1 MLFHGVIICV
11 HSFITFQ
18 ETETFFHFFPL
29 QDHAVP
35 TTPTAK
41 TAPVSVGSDVEPSTR
56 WLFWILVFVIHSNI
70 VTMKWQCFHREGKA
84 MLKLHYSENQLST
97 KNAYEKQSPL
107 YRQTTTY
114 LPTYLPISP
123 HHASLPCVRP
133 PHFPANLL
141 YPSDKLLID
150 PTTLTPPLLSPQI

>member
-1 MLFHGVIICV
+1 
-11 HSFITFQ
+11 
-18 ETETFFHFFPL
+18 
-29 QDHAVP
+29 
-35 TTPTAK
+35 
-41 TAPVSVGSDVEPSTR
+41 
-56 WLFWILVFVIHSNI
+56 
-70 VTMKWQCFHREGKA
+70 

-97 KNAYEKQSPL
+97 KNAYETITPL
-107 YRQTTTY
+107 QANNH